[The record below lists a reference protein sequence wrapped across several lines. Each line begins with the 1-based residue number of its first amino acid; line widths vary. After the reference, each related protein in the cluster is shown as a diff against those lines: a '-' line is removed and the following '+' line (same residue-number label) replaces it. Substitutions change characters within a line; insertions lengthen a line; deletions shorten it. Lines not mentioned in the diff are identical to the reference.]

1 MNHIPSEPPRR
12 QIHPGSGRRK
22 APVYPKGRLLQAS
35 ELDAVRAL
43 LGDRPRRRD
52 LLIEYLHLIQD
63 AEGCLPAGLLHG
75 PSVFQIGL
83 RGTGYTAED
92 FDWPR
97 SQGFTVVTAQDPQL
111 LSLILQVLS
120 RLRARRGTR
129 GRGGRRRVHRS
140 NRFGGP

>member
-75 PSVFQIGL
+75 LAQEMRLPM
-83 RGTGYTAED
+83 AEVYEVASFYAH
-92 FDWPR
+92 FDIVGDGERRPAPV
-97 SQGFTVVTAQDPQL
+97 TVRVCES
-111 LSLILQVLS
+111 LSCMLAGAEKLIAAV
-120 RLRARRGTR
+120 
-129 GRGGRRRVHRS
+129 
-140 NRFGGP
+140 